1 MGNPMEETVRTL
13 GILRA
18 KHFSARL
25 DTVRLQTG
33 KLTER
38 IKVDH
43 PEAAAIIAFAEPGGI
58 LMVRQ
63 WRYALGAETLEIP
76 AGKVDP
82 GEEVVACAGRELYE
96 ETGYRA
102 RNMME
107 IFNYYPAIGYS
118 DEVIRIFVAT
128 GLERISDWEDK
139 DEISRVE
146 VVKFDD
152 VNDMIMKGAIRD
164 GKTVIG
170 VSLFRARLERGE
182 IPETFRR

>member
-1 MGNPMEETVRTL
+1 MEETVRTL

-18 KHFSARL
+18 RHFSARL
-25 DTVRLQTG
+25 DTVRLQSG
-33 KLTER
+33 RLTER

-43 PEAAAIIAFAEPGGI
+43 PEAAAIVAFVDRKRI

-63 WRYALGAETLEIP
+63 WRYALGADTLEIP

-82 GEEVVACAGRELYE
+82 GEETGTCAGRELFE
-96 ETGYRA
+96 ETGYKA
-102 RNMME
+102 RNLVE

-118 DEVIRIFVAT
+118 DEVIRIYAAS
-128 GLERISDWEDK
+128 GLEEVSEREDK

-146 VVKFDD
+146 VVKFDE
-152 VNDMIMKGAIRD
+152 VHDMIMRGAIRD

-170 VSLFRARLERGE
+170 VSLFRAKLEKGE
-182 IPETFRR
+182 ITDSFFR